1 MSLAVRHYDILISH
15 QQFDKNSYDLST
27 FTTIMAGQLRKGER
41 IPRRPLPEFEE
52 AGSLAAAISR
62 DGLIKSSLEDTNEF
76 GPHSMIIMLVIVA
89 TLTGGIL
96 LLFKYI

>member
-1 MSLAVRHYDILISH
+1 
-15 QQFDKNSYDLST
+15 
-27 FTTIMAGQLRKGER
+27 MAGQLRKGER

-89 TLTGGIL
+89 TFTGGIL